1 MWGLSAPRGSAE
13 IGGSM
18 HFRWYTPGQVPHTS
32 MSPPRPHFWA
42 RPVAGVSA
50 SPRRAPRRRPTHP
63 ARVFVLRAL
72 LAIRRIAA
80 ESLVEHPALQLLRRD
95 EVLPEVAWQ
104 VSWRRAPPST
114 AAAASTAGR
123 AGIALERTHS
133 ERRRIG
139 GRERSCSPSRAESK
153 QVPRVD
159 LGRRCAAAPWAGCCC
174 RRRGDS
180 LNRSSKWWA
189 GRFGGATTASSASM
203 QHAASGRP
211 RGRGRARARARR
223 QLHSVGASLRSGG
236 RTGIAWPQWSRAH
249 DGATTPDL
257 RQPQSPPAL
266 GHWLAAPSHPLRAL
280 ILRAAARDAAA
291 RPIAPHH
298 SPARIPS
305 PFSTRCALLDSVP
318 RGTSALAL

>member
-211 RGRGRARARARR
+211 RGRGRARARAPTASFSGRIVAQWRANWNRVAAVEQGARR
-223 QLHSVGASLRSGG
+223 GYDSRPATAAVPAR
-236 RTGIAWPQWSRAH
+236 AWPLARCA
-249 DGATTPDL
+249 
-257 RQPQSPPAL
+257 QPPPACTHFARC
-266 GHWLAAPSHPLRAL
+266 GARCGSSANRTAPLPCTHSLPILHTLR
-280 ILRAAARDAAA
+280 
-291 RPIAPHH
+291 P
-298 SPARIPS
+298 
-305 PFSTRCALLDSVP
+305 T
-318 RGTSALAL
+318 